1 MPKSQNYK
9 SNADNTLFDREMRTL
24 RQTMGSLQTSE
35 DKRRVKELD
44 AIELNIRETE
54 RHMEI
59 VSCDT

>member
-1 MPKSQNYK
+1 
-9 SNADNTLFDREMRTL
+9 MRTL